1 MWNPS
6 DARPRL
12 PPRSG
17 LLQTST
23 LKGRVAIL
31 DEDLD
36 IPPEGGPERH
46 TPSGNPVSPTGDTH
60 VKE

>member
-1 MWNPS
+1 MSNS
-6 DARPRL
+6 NETRPRL

-17 LLQTST
+17 LLQAST

-31 DEDLD
+31 EEDLD
-36 IPPEGGPERH
+36 IPSEGVPERH
-46 TPSGNPVSPTGDTH
+46 KPSGNPVSPTGDTH